1 MLHGEPRRI
10 DVSNRGPMI
19 VVYTDG
25 VLYSRLRGVTRVR
38 YSGAKV
44 PDALVDRWASQG
56 KRHLIGLVEMYVL
69 VLARF
74 AWKEYL
80 DFQRVLFFLDH
91 SGVLASAIKCTSR
104 DELWRELL
112 LQLEIADRGSCVAW
126 YARVPSSSNASDP
139 PSRGNETL
147 ISNVAGICQ
156 SWWTSNDC
164 SSSLR
169 IRIVFFLL
177 ENDVINRR
185 GPIFPSLMFAFE
197 NRRRFEGFEGEDG
210 FEGFEGFEAPF
221 DEGSRDPAPRL
232 DEQIDPTGRWVGWL
246 DEIDFATQQCVDSK
260 AALDYPVSWF
270 AGCAD

>member
-1 MLHGEPRRI
+1 ASDVAASVDKVLSEGIVCWAGWDEEAFGVLRGRMLHGEPRRI

-126 YARVPSSSNASDP
+126 YAR
-139 PSRGNETL
+139 
-147 ISNVAGICQ
+147 
-156 SWWTSNDC
+156 
-164 SSSLR
+164 
-169 IRIVFFLL
+169 
-177 ENDVINRR
+177 
-185 GPIFPSLMFAFE
+185 
-197 NRRRFEGFEGEDG
+197 
-210 FEGFEGFEAPF
+210 
-221 DEGSRDPAPRL
+221 
-232 DEQIDPTGRWVGWL
+232 
-246 DEIDFATQQCVDSK
+246 
-260 AALDYPVSWF
+260 
-270 AGCAD
+270 